1 MANKG
6 NLRAA
11 RILAAILAALLLWAP
26 VSAAEP
32 PTELVPLGTAIGVR
46 LETDGLLV
54 IGIIKVETEA
64 GSCSPA
70 EEAGIRVGD
79 LITHVGAEKV
89 TTARQLREALE
100 REGETVSLRYLRAG
114 QEQQAS
120 VCPVK
125 GEDGVP
131 ELGVWLRSGLS
142 GIGTMTWYDPASG
155 VFAALGHGVNDV
167 DTGIRLPLKSGVVGR
182 ATVDSIQPGS
192 AGTPGELKG
201 QMGLERPF
209 GSILEN
215 TEAGIFG
222 RLDPG
227 AMPESLREPIP
238 VCPVSQLRCGPA
250 EILSDVD
257 GAVKSYSARILRVYA
272 GGGSRDLLIQVTDD
286 ALLSLTGGIVQGMSG
301 SPILQDGRL
310 VGAVTHVLISDPT
323 RGYGISVE
331 DMLSSAFPA
340 TEDRAA

>member
-6 NLRAA
+6 NQRAA
-11 RILAAILAALLLWAP
+11 RILAAVLAAFLLWVNA
-26 VSAAEP
+26 SAAEI

-64 GSCSPA
+64 GSRSPA

-100 REGETVSLRYLRAG
+100 KEGETVSLRFLRAG

-120 VCPVK
+120 VCPAK
-125 GEDGVP
+125 GEDGSP

-142 GIGTMTWYDPASG
+142 GIGTMTWYDPSSG

-227 AMPESLREPIP
+227 AMPEGLREPIP

-250 EILSDVD
+250 EILSDVG
-257 GAVKSYSARILRVYA
+257 GAVKPYSARILRVYA
-272 GGGSRDLLIQVTDD
+272 GGGSRDLLIQVTDE

-331 DMLSSAFPA
+331 DMLSSAFPVK
-340 TEDRAA
+340 EDRAA